1 MRYLGIILRLK
12 LDGKEFLSIIELSN
26 IVQYLIITEQPLLI
40 HVIKFI
46 LFSRYLYNNSNLI
59 AKYIKKFDILWNS

>member
-26 IVQYLIITEQPLLI
+26 IVQYLIITEQPLLYS
-40 HVIKFI
+40 H
-46 LFSRYLYNNSNLI
+46 Y
-59 AKYIKKFDILWNS
+59 